1 MLWSGRLSLLRKLI
15 LTSTGKW
22 DGGYMIY
29 VTGDTHGPVKLG
41 HRSLDGI
48 GQRLS
53 KDNLRSKNIPEFA
66 SDDFVIICGDFGCI

>member
-1 MLWSGRLSLLRKLI
+1 
-15 LTSTGKW
+15 
-22 DGGYMIY
+22 MIY

-66 SDDFVIICGDFGCI
+66 SDDFVIICGDFGCIFKRGEVLA